1 MQDQN
6 AFSTY
11 IGQVVGAWGNLTDLA
26 LKDLFSG
33 SSTSL
38 PNLDTLIT
46 GGKLIAG
53 MPDTNAFPPDEESL
67 TVSITSA
74 FFAYAIPAIWA
85 AASYDVFVIDS
96 GTSCGT
102 TNPITSYMTGSD
114 QEASWGCYPADTG
127 ELYYLAMPVTSQFQ
141 PNCDDSDLVD
151 GRCPHVLFTAPPG
164 LAALTGD
171 SGTWGG
177 VTRQLLIQG

>member
-1 MQDQN
+1 VEDQN

-33 SSTSL
+33 SSASL
-38 PNLDTLIT
+38 TNLDDLIS

-53 MPDTNAFPPDEESL
+53 MPETNVFPPDEESL
-67 TVSITSA
+67 TESITSA
-74 FFAYAIPAIWA
+74 FFAYAIPAIWSA
-85 AASYDVFVIDS
+85 ANYDVFVIDS

-102 TNPITSYMTGSD
+102 SNPINRYMTTKD
-114 QEASWGCYPADTG
+114 QEASFGCYPDKTG
-127 ELYYLAMPVTSQFQ
+127 GLYYLAMPVTSQFK
-141 PNCDDSDLVD
+141 PNCDESELVD
-151 GRCPHVLFTAPPG
+151 GRCPHVSFTAPPG

-177 VTRQLLIQG
+177 VTRQMLIQG